1 MKFEKKRASTKQEIP
16 TASMPDIIFML
27 LLFFMVTTTMREV
40 EVLVDYRLPEA
51 EALEKIENKRLVAYI
66 WVGNNKKMQINDS
79 FVQVEDVQRVMY
91 SKRQELPNVIVS
103 LRVDVGTDMGL
114 VTDIQQELRKAF
126 CLRLNYSSN
135 IKI

>member
-79 FVQVEDVQRVMY
+79 FVQVEDVQRIMY

>member
-27 LLFFMVTTTMREV
+27 LLFFMVTTTLREV
-40 EVLVDYRLPEA
+40 EVLVDYKLPYA

-79 FVQVEDVQRVMY
+79 FVQVEDVQRIMY